1 MVLAMLLSEIKE
13 ELKYL
18 ESLVVEGTNFQFV
31 IEKGT
36 ALLDEIVVQEHHE
49 LRASIVLVLI
59 NAHFYQ
65 GNIQQAKS
73 LCEYILSTMTGV
85 EDKLI
90 YANGLIALANIHKH
104 ENEFAEAIEICFRA
118 EAIFQHENYTLGL
131 AKTYTNV
138 AIMFRLLAEYKKSLE
153 YMDKGRRLYEE
164 LGDEH
169 GIAANTGNIGNVYFT
184 MGQHAKSLEYL
195 NTALH
200 IHENVNNLR
209 GIANNCMTI
218 GGVHLLTG
226 DYELADSYFQR
237 ALENFTLLNDRIG
250 ASHVKSNVGILLEFL
265 GKFDEAQNTHLE
277 ILDYSIEIQDALAT
291 ATQYGNLGQL
301 FMNQDNP
308 NCDPIQAEDYLLKAL
323 NIRTQLNLRQDESSN
338 HKCLSELYELTEEWE
353 KALKHLKRFN
363 ELQSEL
369 LSEDTKQKAE
379 LLEQQRKVDMIEQE
393 KLMQFTRYKEQE
405 RMLHNILPST
415 IADRILEGEHNIV
428 DYAKDISIFFSDIM
442 DFTSMTSSLSPDIL
456 IHDLNILFTEFDRVA
471 KKHGIEKIKTIGD
484 SYMAVC
490 GVPIKKH
497 DHALCLSNFALDVL
511 ETSKKYT
518 LGGFPINLRIG
529 LHAGD
534 AIAGVIGT
542 DKYSYDLW
550 GDAVNIAS
558 RMENTGEKGKIQITE
573 YFKQLI
579 DGHSHLQCTSRGMI
593 DIKGKGQ
600 METFFMDHS
609 NNS

>member
-1 MVLAMLLSEIKE
+1 MLLSEITE

-18 ESLVVEGTNFQFV
+18 ESLVIEGTNFQFV

-36 ALLDEIVVQEHHE
+36 ALLDEIVVQEHHQ

-59 NAHFYQ
+59 NGHFYQ

-90 YANGLIALANIHKH
+90 YAKGLIALANIHKH
-104 ENEFAEAIEICFRA
+104 ENEFAEAIEICFQA

-138 AIMFRLLAEYKKSLE
+138 AIMYRLLAEYKKSLE

-164 LGDEH
+164 LGDEL
-169 GIAANTGNIGNVYFT
+169 GIAANTGNIGNVYFA

-200 IHENVNNLR
+200 IHENANNLR
-209 GIANNCMTI
+209 GIANNCLTI

-237 ALENFTLLNDRIG
+237 AFENFTLLNDKIG
-250 ASHVKSNVGILLEFL
+250 ASHVKSNVGILLEYL
-265 GKFDEAQNTHLE
+265 GKFDEAYTTHLE
-277 ILDYSIEIQDALAT
+277 LLDYSIETQDALAT

-301 FMNQDNP
+301 FMNKDNP
-308 NCDPIQAEDYLLKAL
+308 NYDLIKAEDYLLKAL

-353 KALKHLKRFN
+353 KSLKHLKRFN

-369 LSEDTKQKAE
+369 LSEDTKYKAE
-379 LLEQQRKVDMIEQE
+379 LLEQQRKIDVIERE
-393 KLMQFTRYKEQE
+393 KLLQIARYQEQE
-405 RMLHNILPST
+405 RMLHSILPNT
-415 IADRILEGEHNIV
+415 IADRILDGEQQIV
-428 DYAKDISIFFSDIM
+428 DLAKDISFFFSDIM
-442 DFTSMTSSLSPDIL
+442 DFTSMTSSMSPEVL
-456 IHDLNILFTEFDRVA
+456 IQDLNRLFTEFDRIA
-471 KKHGIEKIKTIGD
+471 KNHGIEKIKTIGD

-490 GVPIKKH
+490 GVPQKRE
-497 DHALCLSNFALDVL
+497 DHAVRIAEFALEILSVSQ
-511 ETSKKYT
+511 TFSIGTY
-518 LGGFPINLRIG
+518 PVHLRIG

-534 AIAGVIGT
+534 AIAGIIGE

-558 RMENTGEKGKIQITE
+558 RMENTSEKGKIHITE
-573 YFKQLI
+573 YFKSLI
-579 DGHSHLQCTSRGMI
+579 EIHPQFQYVSRGI
-593 DIKGKGQ
+593 LDIKGKGPMQ
-600 METFFMDHS
+600 TYFLDHS
-609 NNS
+609 NKS

>member
-1 MVLAMLLSEIKE
+1 MLLSEIKD

-18 ESLVVEGTNFQFV
+18 ESLVIEGTNFQFV
-31 IEKGT
+31 IEKGMT
-36 ALLDEIVVQEHHE
+36 LLDEIVVQELYD
-49 LRASIVLVLI
+49 LRASIVLVLV

-73 LCEYILSTMTGV
+73 LCEYILSIMTAI

-90 YANGLIALANIHKH
+90 YAKGLIALANIYKY
-104 ENEFAEAIEICFRA
+104 ENDFAEAIEICFQA
-118 EAIFQHENYTLGL
+118 EAIFQHENNTIGL
-131 AKTYTNV
+131 ATTYTNV
-138 AIMFRLLAEYKKSLE
+138 AVMYRLVAEYKKSLE

-184 MGQHAKSLEYL
+184 MGQHAKALEYL
-195 NTALH
+195 QTALH
-200 IHENVNNLR
+200 IHENLNNLR

-218 GGVHLLTG
+218 GGVHLLTC

-237 ALENFTLLNDRIG
+237 SLENFTLLNDKVG
-250 ASHVKSNVGILLEFL
+250 ASHVKSNMGILLEYL
-265 GKFDEAQNTHLE
+265 GKFDEAYTTHQE
-277 ILDYSIEIQDALAT
+277 ILEFSIEMQDTLAT

-301 FMNQDNP
+301 FMNRDNP
-308 NCDPIQAEDYLLKAL
+308 NYNLIQAEDYLLKAL
-323 NIRTQLNLRQDESSN
+323 SMRIQLHIRQDESSN
-338 HKCLSELYELTEEWE
+338 HKCLSELYELTQEWE
-353 KALKHLKRFN
+353 KALKHLKCFN

-369 LSEDTKQKAE
+369 LSEDMKQKAE
-379 LLEQQRKVDMIEQE
+379 LLEQQRKLDILEQQ
-393 KLMQFTRYKEQE
+393 KLVQITRYQEQE

-428 DYAKDISIFFSDIM
+428 DYAKDISIFFSDII

-484 SYMAVC
+484 AYMAVC
-490 GVPIKKH
+490 GVPIKIH
-497 DHALCLSNFALDVL
+497 DHALCLSNFALEVL

-518 LGGFPINLRIG
+518 LGGFPIHLRIG

-542 DKYSYDLW
+542 NKYSYDLW

-579 DGHSHLQCTSRGMI
+579 EGHSHLECISRGMI
-593 DIKGKGQ
+593 DVKGKGQ
-600 METFFMDHS
+600 METFFMHHS

>member
-18 ESLVVEGTNFQFV
+18 ESLVIEGTNFQFV

-36 ALLDEIVVQEHHE
+36 ALLDEIVVQEHHD
-49 LRASIVLVLI
+49 LRASIVLVLV
-59 NAHFYQ
+59 NAHFYL

-73 LCEYILSTMTGV
+73 LCEYILSIMTAV

-90 YANGLIALANIHKH
+90 YAKGLIALANIHKH
-104 ENEFAEAIEICFRA
+104 EHAFVEAIEICFQA
-118 EAIFQHENYTLGL
+118 EAIFQHENNTIGL
-131 AKTYTNV
+131 ATMY
-138 AIMFRLLAEYKKSLE
+138 RLLAEYKKSLE

-184 MGQHAKSLEYL
+184 MGQHAKALEYL
-195 NTALH
+195 HTALH
-200 IHENVNNLR
+200 IHENINNLR

-218 GGVHLLTG
+218 GGVHLLTC

-237 ALENFTLLNDRIG
+237 SLENFTLLNDKVG
-250 ASHVKSNVGILLEFL
+250 ASHVKSNTGILLEYL
-265 GKFDEAQNTHLE
+265 GKFDEAHKTHQELLE
-277 ILDYSIEIQDALAT
+277 FSIETQDTLAT

-301 FMNQDNP
+301 FMNRDNP
-308 NCDPIQAEDYLLKAL
+308 SYNLIQAEDYLLKAL
-323 NIRTQLNLRQDESSN
+323 SIRIQLHIRQDESSN
-338 HKCLSELYELTEEWE
+338 HKCLSELYELTLEWE

-369 LSEDTKQKAE
+369 LSEDTQQKAE
-379 LLEQQRKVDMIEQE
+379 LLEQQRKVDILEQQ
-393 KLMQFTRYKEQE
+393 KLVQITRYQEQE

-442 DFTSMTSSLSPDIL
+442 DFTSMTSSLSPEIL

-484 SYMAVC
+484 AYMAVC
-490 GVPIKKH
+490 GVPIKIH
-497 DHALCLSNFALDVL
+497 DHAICLSNFALEVL

-518 LGGFPINLRIG
+518 LGGFPIHLRIG

-579 DGHSHLQCTSRGMI
+579 DGHSHLQCTSRGTI

-600 METFFMDHS
+600 METFFMHHS